1 MNTTDRK
8 MKIGFIKPNYPF
20 EKRVAI
26 LPQQV
31 KECPNELIIETGFGE
46 TMDIPD
52 AEYWDAGAKITSRE
66 DIFATCDII
75 FSLKL
80 IQPVDYNLLRQG
92 QIIVGWTHPT
102 GSGADFMRV
111 QAQPK
116 GLIVIDLD
124 NIYPSVYYN
133 GETYPI
139 PFIQPNFIR
148 QNSISAGIAAVY
160 HALLCYGILPGKD
173 TKVAILATGNVAQ
186 GAYDAM
192 SKFNADIRQFNRK
205 TMPEFY
211 ATLGEYDIIINGV
224 EMDQKGQHI
233 LTKSHLALLK
243 TGCLIIDAAA
253 DADGA
258 IEGTHYTSIG
268 DPMYYKNGVY
278 YYCVNN
284 VPSLIYRTTSEDISA
299 AFAKAF
305 YNQNIA
311 SFLQL
316 IRK

>member
-1 MNTTDRK
+1 MYMGDSLAQHQT
-8 MKIGFIKPNYPF
+8 
-20 EKRVAI
+20 
-26 LPQQV
+26 
-31 KECPNELIIETGFGE
+31 
-46 TMDIPD
+46 IP
-52 AEYWDAGAKITSRE
+52 S
-66 DIFATCDII
+66 
-75 FSLKL
+75 L
-80 IQPVDYNLLRQG
+80 IQTGEHIVNDQMIAHFIFGNLT
-92 QIIVGWTHPT
+92 IVC
-102 GSGADFMRV
+102 
-111 QAQPK
+111 
-116 GLIVIDLD
+116 I
-124 NIYPSVYYN
+124 
-133 GETYPI
+133 
-139 PFIQPNFIR
+139 
-148 QNSISAGIAAVY
+148 
-160 HALLCYGILPGKD
+160 
-173 TKVAILATGNVAQ
+173 
-186 GAYDAM
+186 
-192 SKFNADIRQFNRK
+192 
-205 TMPEFY
+205 
-211 ATLGEYDIIINGV
+211 